1 MRIATKAII
10 EKVRVGTSANVYLV
24 NATVTVKPVD
34 PTVYRAPWSVKST
47 RLVLFVKSVNS
58 VLSKKRILTVAR
70 NARARYLWATTVS
83 RVSVGV

>member
-10 EKVRVGTSANVYLV
+10 EKVLAGTLANVYLV

-34 PTVYRAPWSVKST
+34 PTVYQAPWSVKST
-47 RLVLFVKSVNS
+47 RPVLSVKSVNS

-70 NARARYLWATTVS
+70 NARARYPWATTVS